1 MHYHNAL
8 RAKVSQFQELL
19 MGKRFTYMDEYI
31 VGKSFTGKSHS
42 CLSRRYSI
50 GVRRGDG

>member
-1 MHYHNAL
+1 
-8 RAKVSQFQELL
+8 

-42 CLSRRYSI
+42 CLSRRYI
-50 GVRRGDG
+50 MDRRKGDG